1 MKTLLLTAAAALALT
16 ACAHSEP
23 LPPVQASSPT
33 APAKVAATA
42 PAAPAVP
49 APKLDVVSRTDFNKL
64 AADLALPLFWRAD
77 ANQDGTVD
85 PAEVAIYW
93 GLDPKATLADY
104 VKDGAFTP
112 AFVDAY
118 RQIAQWKA
126 TGPRFP
132 SDVSADELT
141 RRKLAIEELEQ
152 SRPTLV
158 ETDLRTAPADEQ
170 AFVKEILAVS
180 DIIDGLYE
188 KQLGVLSL
196 RAQVPAN
203 DPSSQTVFYRNH
215 GYQCVAPR
223 TQANPACSAIP
234 NPPKGKVSGLYP
246 EAPLQKAGFCESLGK
261 KDKSL
266 INPFTVVQ
274 QGPNGALVAVPYT
287 KAFTEDMT
295 AVSKLLTR
303 AADALPAGKEEALRA
318 YLKADAQS
326 FLDNNWVPAD
336 EAWAKMNANN
346 SKWYLRIA
354 PDETYDEPCSTKA
367 MFQVS
372 FGRINQGSVHWQSVL
387 TPLQNEMEQAVAKLA
402 GSPYRAR
409 TVSFH
414 LPDFFDVAINAGD
427 ARAPTGATIGESL
440 PNFGPVANEGRG
452 RTVAMTN
459 FYTDPDSLASLQQN
473 AESLLCPS
481 VMPHFTVD
489 PGPQLMST
497 VLHEATHNLGPAAQ
511 YKAHGKID
519 VVAFGGPLA
528 STLEELK
535 AQTGALYFTDWLAER
550 KAITD
555 EDAAKAH
562 VRDLLWAFGH
572 ISRGMYDA
580 EHHPLTY
587 SQLAAMQLGFLMR
600 GDAVRWDASAT
611 AANGKDVG
619 CFAIDFKAFA
629 ATDRAMLHKIGGIKA
644 RAARPQA
651 EAWVK
656 QDVDVSGAA
665 ATLRQT
671 ITERMLRAPK
681 ATFVY
686 DVELK

>member
-1 MKTLLLTAAAALALT
+1 MKKALLAVAAPFALA
-16 ACAHSEP
+16 ACAHSTP
-23 LPPVQASSPT
+23 QPNP
-33 APAKVAATA
+33 
-42 PAAPAVP
+42 PAAPPPPVAAVMPAAPVPP
-49 APKLDVVSRTDFNKL
+49 APKLDAVSRTDFNRI
-64 AADLALPLFWRAD
+64 AANLALPLFWRAD

-85 PAEVAIYW
+85 PSEVAVYW
-93 GLDPKATLADY
+93 GLDPKATLGEY

-112 AFVDAY
+112 AFLDAY
-118 RQIAQWKA
+118 RQIAQWKV
-126 TGPRFP
+126 TGPVFP
-132 SDVSADELT
+132 LDVDAQELA
-141 RRKLAIEELEQ
+141 RRKLVIEELEQ

-158 ETDLRTAPADEQ
+158 ETDLRQAPEDER
-170 AFVKEILAVS
+170 AFVERILEVS
-180 DIIDGLYE
+180 DLIDGLYE
-188 KQLGVLSL
+188 KQLGVWSL
-196 RAQVPAN
+196 REQVPAN
-203 DPSSQTVFYRNH
+203 DPSSRTVFYRNH

-223 TQANPACSAIP
+223 TQANPACTAIP

-246 EAPLQKAGFCESLGK
+246 EAPLQAPGFCESLGK
-261 KDKSL
+261 KDKAL
-266 INPFTVVQ
+266 IAPFTAVR
-274 QGPNGALVAVPYT
+274 QGPNGALIAVPYT
-287 KAFTEDMT
+287 QAFAEDMT
-295 AVSKLLTR
+295 AISKLLTR
-303 AADALPAGKEEALRA
+303 AAEALPAGKEEALRA
-318 YLKADAQS
+318 YLKADAQA

-336 EAWAKMNANN
+336 EAWAKMNAQN
-346 SKWYLRIA
+346 SKWYVRIA

-372 FGRINQGSVHWQSVL
+372 FGLINPGSLHWQSVL

-409 TVSFH
+409 KVSFH

-473 AESLLCPS
+473 AESLLCAS
-481 VMPHFTVD
+481 VMPHFTVE

-535 AQTGALYFTDWLAER
+535 AQSGALFFTDWLAQ
-550 KAITD
+550 KKVITE
-555 EDAAKAH
+555 EDQAKAH

-572 ISRGMYDA
+572 ISRGMFDA

-600 GDAVRWDASAT
+600 GGAVRWEASQK
-611 AANGKDVG
+611 AANGKDDG
-619 CFAIDFKAFA
+619 CFAIDFAKFA
-629 ATDRAMLHKIGGIKA
+629 TTDRAMLHKVGGIKA
-644 RAARPQA
+644 RADRAQA

-656 QDVDVSGAA
+656 QDVEVTGDA
-665 ATLRQT
+665 ATLRKT
-671 ITERMLRAPK
+671 ITDRMLRAPK